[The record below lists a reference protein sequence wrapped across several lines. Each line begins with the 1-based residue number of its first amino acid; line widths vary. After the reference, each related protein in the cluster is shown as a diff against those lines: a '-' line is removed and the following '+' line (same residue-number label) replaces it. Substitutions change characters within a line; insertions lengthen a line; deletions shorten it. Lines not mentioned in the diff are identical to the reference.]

1 MGLTM
6 RDAAMLLRDGTVVLP
21 RPLRCAGC
29 GTMHYW
35 FRNEGGKTLCLHCS
49 EKEVLCTVSR

>member
-1 MGLTM
+1 
-6 RDAAMLLRDGTVVLP
+6 MLLRDGTVVLP
-21 RPLRCAGC
+21 RPLRCGGC